1 MTSRTNRTWR
11 SCENERVGLKL
22 AVVVGTLVAVA
33 FALTSFAHAQEAAP
47 VYQYEQTYAVPVQVY
62 QPYTQVVTL
71 TPGQPYYV
79 PMQAYGPRPSPFY
92 RPKPRPRGIWGWGP
106 FPMGYYW

>member
-11 SCENERVGLKL
+11 SCESEKVGLKL
-22 AVVVGTLVAVA
+22 VIVIGLLVALA
-33 FALTSFAHAQEAAP
+33 FVLGSIANGQEP

-79 PMQAYGPRPSPFY
+79 PMQGYGPRPSPFY
-92 RPKPRPRGIWGWGP
+92 RPKPRQRGVLFFGP
-106 FPMGYYW
+106 FPIGNYYY